1 MATAF
6 ELRVSSA
13 GPIEWTCAERS
24 PFSSGMISFALTM
37 AGVIALFVLQF
48 GISGERTYS
57 YIACALAP
65 TVPLCF
71 IAATYRSSQTYL
83 FSTGFWLAVTVGF
96 YLVLKAGAMIVDGVG
111 NTIIAPMLSISLF
124 LFGYA
129 VLAGYFGA
137 PRGSVDIEPRGYV
150 VAPDGVPLIIVLIVA
165 FELMAFI
172 LAINSGA
179 ENTVLKVAAA
189 TQNSGA
195 AYLYR
200 IPLLANSLYLII
212 LITAYKYKRHI
223 SAAALCTLIV
233 LYADIIASGRS
244 AIIILILW
252 NIYLYNRYVKPVNI
266 LYIMIFSPIL
276 IFIVVVFGYARAIGI
291 GDLSVLWTSIEYLWN
306 NSDLIIK
313 LFMDR
318 LDMLPQMAKAFAL
331 YHVGRLP
338 ELDGTSYLYAFL
350 HAIPRNIWPD
360 KPALTAAV
368 LTRVTYPG
376 PFSEGVLIFPSI
388 VVEALMN
395 LGWTGIF
402 IVGVATGGV
411 ATAFDRVMVARSVV
425 PMAWAMTFFSFPMGL
440 VVEGF
445 HSNFVANLIYMSTL
459 LGILL
464 VFLRV
469 ARIIRPAST
478 RDVIPV

>member
-1 MATAF
+1 
-6 ELRVSSA
+6 
-13 GPIEWTCAERS
+13 
-24 PFSSGMISFALTM
+24 MIWLALAM
-37 AGVIALFVLQF
+37 AGVIAFLILLS
-48 GISGERTYS
+48 GMSGERTCL

-65 TVPLCF
+65 TVPLSF
-71 IAATYRSSQTYL
+71 IAATYRSSRTYL
-83 FSTGFWLAVTVGF
+83 FSTGFWVAVTVGF
-96 YLVLKAGAMIVDGVG
+96 YLVLKAGAMIADGVG
-111 NTIIAPMLSISLF
+111 NTIVAPMLSTSLF
-124 LFGYA
+124 LFGYTVMA
-129 VLAGYFGA
+129 SYFGA
-137 PRGSVDIEPRGYV
+137 PRESGKIAPRGYV
-150 VAPDGVPLIIVLIVA
+150 VAPDGVSLIVVLIVV

-172 LAINSGA
+172 LAMNSGA

-200 IPLLANSLYLII
+200 IPLLANSLYLLI
-212 LITAYKYKRHI
+212 LITAYKTQRHI
-223 SAAALCTLIV
+223 LAAALCTLIV
-233 LYADIIASGRS
+233 LYGDIIASGRS
-244 AIIILILW
+244 AIVILILW
-252 NIYLYNRYVKPVNI
+252 NVYLYNKYIRPVNI
-266 LYIMIFSPIL
+266 GYVAIISPFL
-276 IFIVVVFGYARAIGI
+276 IVVVVVFGYARAIGI
-291 GDLSVLWTSIEYLWN
+291 GDLGVLWTSIEYLWN

-318 LDMLPQMAKAFAL
+318 LDMLPQMAKAFEL
-331 YHVGRLP
+331 YQVGRLP

-360 KPALTAAV
+360 KPGLTAAV
-368 LTRVTYPG
+368 LTQVTYPG
-376 PFSEGVLIFPSI
+376 PFSEGVLIFPSL

-402 IVGVATGGV
+402 IVGVATGAV
-411 ATAFDRVMVARSVV
+411 ATAFDRVMVARSIV

-440 VVEGF
+440 IVEGF

-469 ARIIRPAST
+469 ARVIRPASA
-478 RDVIPV
+478 RNVLPA